1 VLKTTVT
8 TRRQLSRRCVANNA
22 IGLHTLRDSSQM
34 ESVNGRSGHS
44 VPWRVNA
51 KSTRRKSTMQINDG
65 SQHDGADSSPQ
76 RGDPVPESGGTNT
89 ATSWPLVGK
98 STASDSAPNNFI
110 NTSSCFS
117 NPRDC
122 HQRQYLGIA
131 DNTLEHYC
139 FYVATLNKTQALRSN
154 SAEQLDQHRP
164 VHGAESHQT
173 SACHPLSHPQSSP
186 HQSHPQSESHRL
198 KHQWKP
204 SATIAKL
211 RSAYTKLPPP

>member
-1 VLKTTVT
+1 MEVND
-8 TRRQLSRRCVANNA
+8 ANQ
-22 IGLHTLRDSSQM
+22 R
-34 ESVNGRSGHS
+34 
-44 VPWRVNA
+44 W
-51 KSTRRKSTMQINDG
+51 KSTRRSRFKSSMWI
-65 SQHDGADSSPQ
+65 PCPRL
-76 RGDPVPESGGTNT
+76 RGYKQ
-89 ATSWPLVGK
+89 VGK
-98 STASDSAPNNFI
+98 SMASDSVPNNFI

-131 DNTLEHYC
+131 DNTLEHSC

-173 SACHPLSHPQSSP
+173 SVCHPLSHPQSSP